1 MSRRRL
7 PSILVVALALLA
19 TPVPARAVFPG
30 DPGLIVFSDR
40 ENIFTIAP
48 DGSPPLSQLTFNG
61 DNENPRWSPTGQR
74 IVFDHAGDIYVM
86 SATGRNVRRLTFL
99 GNSFQPAWAP
109 SGNRIVFVHQ
119 RTFGVGGDLWVVP
132 TAGGTPTRLTFQ
144 SRTTCE
150 IAHPTWSPL
159 GGRIAYEREPEDTA
173 GQCTIPSRVEV
184 MRIDPRQ
191 RAVIPSAR
199 APDFTAD
206 GHGVFFETLND
217 PEGLDQNLAWSN
229 LQGDRRERLTSYLC
243 AEGEPCF
250 LEGIGSPD
258 SAFPDAP
265 SFAAL
270 VSHLGGTICL
280 VTTSSG
286 GFCDDEVPAAP
297 FQMDW
302 QPVPTG

>member
-1 MSRRRL
+1 MRHRRI
-7 PSILVVALALLA
+7 PSILVLALALIA
-19 TPVPARAVFPG
+19 TPAPARAVFPG
-30 DPGLIVFSDR
+30 EPGLIVFSDR

-61 DNENPRWSPTGQR
+61 DNENPRWSANGHR

-109 SGNRIVFVHQ
+109 GGNRIVFVHQ
-119 RTFGVGGDLWVVP
+119 RRFGIGGDLWVVP

-144 SRTTCE
+144 NRTSCE

-159 GGRIAYEREPEDTA
+159 GGRVAYERAPRDAE
-173 GQCTIPSRVEV
+173 GLCTIPTRVEV
-184 MRIDPRQ
+184 MRLDPRG
-191 RAVIPSAR
+191 RVVIPDAR
-199 APDFTAD
+199 QPDFTAD
-206 GHGVFFETLND
+206 GHGLFFDTLRD
-217 PEGLDQNLAWSN
+217 PEGLDHNLAWSD
-229 LQGDRRERLTSYLC
+229 LHGDQRERLTSYVC
-243 AEGEPCF
+243 AEGEACF
-250 LEGIGSPD
+250 IEGVGSPA

-265 SFAAL
+265 SFAVL
-270 VSHLGGTICL
+270 ESHLGGTLCL

-286 GFCDDEVPAAP
+286 GFCDDVVPATP

-302 QPVPTG
+302 QAVVTG